1 MSNINIEF
9 PFRISEKGDFV
20 RLTQTDK
27 QAIKSNIFHLLTTQK
42 GSRYMKPEF
51 GTNLLKYI
59 FEQND
64 GITQEDVQE
73 AVSEVLKKYFPN
85 LRIKS
90 LTVEDSDQSE
100 YLAVVRLDYV
110 VSEGVFEFQ
119 DFIII
124 NV

>member
-1 MSNINIEF
+1 MSNINIQF
-9 PFRISEKGDFV
+9 PFRTSEKGDFV
-20 RLTQTDK
+20 RLTQTNK
-27 QAIKSNIFHLLTTQK
+27 QAIKSNIFHLLTTPK

-59 FEQND
+59 FQQND
-64 GITQEDVQE
+64 GITQEEVQQE
-73 AVSEVLKKYFPN
+73 VSEVLKKYFPD
-85 LRIKS
+85 LRVKS
-90 LTVEDSDQSE
+90 LTVTPSEENE

>member
-64 GITQEDVQE
+64 GITQEDVRR
-73 AVSEVLKKYFPN
+73 S
-85 LRIKS
+85 
-90 LTVEDSDQSE
+90 
-100 YLAVVRLDYV
+100 
-110 VSEGVFEFQ
+110 
-119 DFIII
+119 
-124 NV
+124 